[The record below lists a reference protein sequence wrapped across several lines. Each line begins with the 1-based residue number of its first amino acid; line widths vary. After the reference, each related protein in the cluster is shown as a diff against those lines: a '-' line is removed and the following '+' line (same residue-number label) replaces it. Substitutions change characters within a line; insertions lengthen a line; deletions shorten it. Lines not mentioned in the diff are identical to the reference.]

1 MDTPHEQYMRMALA
15 EARAAATQGEVPIGA
30 VVVAG
35 GRVVA
40 RAHNLTETLGDVTA
54 HAEMQALTAAA
65 SALGGKYLDRCTLYV
80 TVEPCPMCAAALRWA
95 QLGTLVYGAPDPKRG
110 YTTLSPQL
118 LHPKTVV
125 LPGIL
130 SAECSELV
138 SSFFA
143 ELRATQKT

>member
-1 MDTPHEQYMRMALA
+1 MSETHERYMRLALA
-15 EARAAATQGEVPIGA
+15 EARAAAQCGEVPIGA

-35 GRVVA
+35 GRTLA

-54 HAEMQALTAAA
+54 HAEMQALTSAA

-95 QLGTLVYGAPDPKRG
+95 QLGTLVYGASDPKRG
-110 YTTLSPQL
+110 YTVVSDKL

-125 LPGIL
+125 VSGVSEP
-130 SAECSELV
+130 ECSALMTD
-138 SSFFA
+138 FFA
-143 ELRATQKT
+143 ALRNAGR